1 MDIKTLNVRNFRNL
15 RHIDFEPHP
24 RFNIIS
30 GQNGQGKTNLIES
43 IYWLATLRPF
53 RTNRI
58 KELISWSENESSVE
72 SKIRHLGLDHRLSV
86 QIKNGQRLAHREGK
100 KARAN
105 QYFGALSVV
114 LFTPDDV
121 GLVRGAPD
129 GRRRF
134 LDRAIFT
141 GKPTHFDDCIAY
153 RRALD
158 ARNKL
163 LRDNASDDLLDA
175 YELTLART
183 GAQIIRSRTAFIE
196 SVNSLFVENV
206 EAILGDGA
214 NTAIRYKRS
223 VSVSD
228 SLEDE
233 LSQIWLKD
241 RERDRDRG
249 FTQKG
254 PHSEDFVISLSG
266 HTARNYASQG
276 QQRALVLALK
286 IAEIQL
292 LKMSQDQVPV
302 VLLDDVSSELDA
314 YRNERLFHFLNRF
327 EGQVFITTTDPA
339 YLRIDGDKRQF
350 AIKCGSLSIQET

>member
-1 MDIKTLNVRNFRNL
+1 VDIQSLNVRNFRNL

-53 RTNRI
+53 RTTRI
-58 KELISWSENESSVE
+58 RELVAWSEDESSVDAR
-72 SKIRHLGLDHRLSV
+72 IRHLGLDHRLSV
-86 QIKNGQRLAHREGK
+86 QIKNGQRLAQREGK
-100 KARAN
+100 KTRAN

-141 GKPTHFDDCIAY
+141 GKPTHFDDCVAY

-163 LRDNASDDLLDA
+163 LRDNASDDLLDV
-175 YELTLART
+175 YEQTLARI
-183 GAQIIRSRTAFIE
+183 GSQIIKSRTSFIK
-196 SVNSLFVENV
+196 SVNSMFVENV
-206 EAILGDGA
+206 DAILGDGA
-214 NTAIRYKRS
+214 AAEIRYKRS
-223 VSVSD
+223 ASTDESI
-228 SLEDE
+228 EDE
-233 LSQIWLKD
+233 LIQIWLKD
-241 RERDRDRG
+241 RQRDRDRG

-254 PHSEDFVISLSG
+254 PHSEDLVVSLSG
-266 HTARNYASQG
+266 HNARNYASQG

-292 LKMSQDQVPV
+292 LKKRQDQVPV

-339 YLRIDGDKRQF
+339 YLRIDGDKKQF
-350 AIKCGSLSIQET
+350 SIERGSLSIQET